1 MTLAVA
7 LAVLPCAGC
16 GLTAGRQLAERLH
29 LADAEDS
36 QVESPL
42 AAESSAAE
50 STVEADADRNG
61 APQHS
66 AAASASSP
74 PEAGATLPTELLAS
88 LGGPSWFLATAR
100 TTGSPPQH
108 RWRHVGV
115 EEALARGTDHS
126 SALVELSR
134 GESPAAVAAAVTLVR
149 LGNDVGLA
157 TLTAAVRNYRLPLA
171 ARRAAAEALGEIS
184 DTAAAD
190 RLRELCGEFAAAAHE
205 GAALYAVELHA
216 DLTDWLARNAVATDQ
231 PSLIEALRSPAP
243 TVRGAA
249 LAAWQRLD
257 VGPLPIEALDLR
269 SDPAPAVRIRA
280 LEAIVARRPKEALD
294 LLQAA
299 LADQDMAVREAAA
312 LGLGSLGD
320 KSAAA
325 RLKPLLTDTSERL
338 RAAALTA
345 LARLGEES
353 AVLAAADNDSWLAR
367 AAAADALAAMTTPE
381 ATTVLQR
388 LLTDASGYVRQH
400 TVEALAQWPLEQA
413 GPLLL
418 DALDH
423 SSYQTRRQVAQ
434 ELARRW
440 PPAQQFSVDAPPARR
455 SEVLQ
460 SLRREWQ
467 TQYGRVQRSLLASAQ
482 HGAPTADAL
491 TLSEAAELVQALAE
505 PTDAAALAQRLRQ
518 LSPEGWKSLE
528 AAVAQAGAGL
538 PEAMYQLVL
547 PRVAAVYE
555 HLESLRTGDA
565 NMQRVAARK
574 LALARVESRLP
585 AWAVSRLAHLL
596 QSQTDEQVWRS
607 ALEALT
613 DDGRAA
619 AVEVAALALAQQ
631 AADVRRRGCEA
642 LARFG
647 QPEHARLLVAA
658 LDDSHAGVAIAAAKA
673 LGRPGLLSDPAPL
686 LALLDAADQHLRVT
700 AARSLA
706 AAGWPQGMAA
716 LERLCHDADAKVR
729 LQAAQMLGEFADS
742 QGVPELMR
750 LADDPVADVRLA
762 ALANLPRAAGHDPT
776 KSSSQAGAVSAHERL
791 HAWKRWWSEQQA
803 AATSQPRQ

>member
-1 MTLAVA
+1 MTLAAA
-7 LAVLPCAGC
+7 LAVAPCAGC
-16 GLTAGRQLAERLH
+16 GLTAGRQLAQRLH
-29 LADAEDS
+29 LANAKDS

-42 AAESSAAE
+42 AAESSATE
-50 STVEADADRNG
+50 SAVGSDAARDD
-61 APQHS
+61 APQNS
-66 AAASASSP
+66 AAESASSP
-74 PEAGATLPTELLAS
+74 DVGAALPDELLAS
-88 LGGPSWFLATAR
+88 LGGQSWFLATTR
-100 TTGSPPQH
+100 TADSPPPH

-115 EEALARGTDHS
+115 EEALARGAEWRP
-126 SALVELSR
+126 ALVELSR

-149 LGNDVGLA
+149 LGNHVGLT

-171 ARRAAAEALGEIS
+171 TRRAAAEALGEIS
-184 DTAAAD
+184 DTAVAAQ
-190 RLRELCGEFAAAAHE
+190 LRELCHDFAVAAQE

-216 DLTDWLARNAVATDQ
+216 DLIDWLARSAVATDQ
-231 PSLIEALRSPAP
+231 PCLIEALRSPAP
-243 TVRGAA
+243 AVRGAA

-257 VGPLPIEALDLR
+257 VGPLPIQALDLR

-294 LLQAA
+294 LLLAA

-312 LGLGSLGD
+312 LGLGNLGD
-320 KSAAA
+320 KSAAT

-400 TVEALAQWPLEQA
+400 AVEALAQWPLEQA

-434 ELARRW
+434 ELTRRW

-460 SLRREWQ
+460 SLRQEWQ

-482 HGAPTADAL
+482 HGAQTPAGL
-491 TLSEAAELVQALAE
+491 TPSEAVELVQAVAE
-505 PTDAAALAQRLRQ
+505 PIDAAALAERLRE

-528 AAVAQAGAGL
+528 AAVAQAGTGL
-538 PEAMYQLVL
+538 PETTYQHVL
-547 PRVAAVYE
+547 PRVAVVYE
-555 HLESLRTGDA
+555 HLENLRTADA

-574 LALARVESRLP
+574 LALARVQSRLP
-585 AWAVSRLAHLL
+585 SWAIQRLAQLL

-607 ALEALT
+607 ALEALA

-619 AVEVAALALAQQ
+619 AVEVAALALAQP

-647 QPEHARLLVAA
+647 QPEHVRLLVAA

-729 LQAAQMLGEFADS
+729 LQAAQMLGELADS
-742 QGVPELMR
+742 QGVPELLR

-776 KSSSQAGAVSAHERL
+776 QSASSAAAISAHERL
-791 HAWKRWWSEQQA
+791 HAWKRWWAEQQA
-803 AATSQPRQ
+803 AATNQPR